1 MFYKILFA
9 LVLVS
14 STANLAAGQRT
25 RPVGEAPAEAKR
37 TETTQ
42 MPAPQQLP
50 PSVKAKYEGGMFGYR
65 SKVNGTLSFD
75 DVNERLI
82 FRTEEGK
89 ELISMPYKAVLS
101 VFADTQSKRPTA
113 AGVIGGASIYTLP
126 ALLIK
131 KKYRYLTIQYRD
143 PDTRAEGITSFKI
156 DDKSILNSV
165 VTALASKAELT
176 PRGEIFVR
184 QAAKQ

>member
-1 MFYKILFA
+1 MAYKILFA
-9 LVLVS
+9 LILVV

-25 RPVGEAPAEAKR
+25 RPIGDAPAETKR

-42 MPAPQQLP
+42 VPAPPPP
-50 PSVKAKYEGGMFGYR
+50 PSIKAKYEGGMFGYR

-75 DVNERLI
+75 DVNERLV
-82 FRTEEGK
+82 FRTEQGK
-89 ELISMPYKAVLS
+89 EMLSMPYKAVLS

-113 AGVIGGASIYTLP
+113 TRVIGGASIYTLP

-131 KKYRYLTIQYRD
+131 KKYRYLTMQYRD
-143 PDTRAEGITSFKI
+143 PDTRADGITSFKI
-156 DDKSILNSV
+156 DDKNLLNSV
-165 VTALASKAELT
+165 VIALASKAELT

-184 QAAKQ
+184 QAAGQ